1 MGLFRS
7 SDGMRFNP
15 LWHSFSLLLTLISF
29 ILLMVIVF
37 YNAPIDHVHS
47 TLEGKVGLRM
57 WFLTINETSS
67 SFPIWT
73 IGTKRYYD
81 AGDGEMSGRGVGL
94 ATPASIKERAAETG
108 FGSDGELHAY
118 GFGIWGW
125 CEWTNSRW
133 TGDAVCTRQTAYKLP
148 DDSDSSWDSIYEIEL
163 PYAVTH
169 VLSGAAIPILITPFV
184 VLSYFIILCLAILFP
199 GPYPPWPVP
208 SKYPTEVKH
217 YRTRCAWLLRDWRF
231 NLYYFLAMLV
241 LGLSMIVTVLVG
253 RAKVN
258 TGGGG
263 LKARPG
269 TGFGVFFAAWA
280 CWICAQMLC
289 MWKTG
294 IVMRREGKGR
304 TKHSKG

>member
-7 SDGMRFNP
+7 SDGIHFNP

-29 ILLMVIVF
+29 ILLMIVVF

-67 SFPIWT
+67 SFPTWT

-81 AGDGEMSGRGVGL
+81 AAEGEMPGKGIGL
-94 ATPASIKERAAETG
+94 AAPASNEERAADIG
-108 FGSDGELHAY
+108 AVSDGALHAY

-125 CEWTNSRW
+125 CEWTSSKW
-133 TGDAVCTRQTAYKLP
+133 MGDAVCTRKTAYKLP
-148 DDSDSSWDSIYEIEL
+148 NDSDNRWDSIYELEL

-169 VLSGAAIPILITPFV
+169 VLSGTAIPILII
-184 VLSYFIILCLAILFP
+184 LSYLIILCLAILFP

-208 SKYPTEVKH
+208 RKHPPEVK
-217 YRTRCAWLLRDWRF
+217 YYSTRCAWLLRDWRF
-231 NLYYFLAMLV
+231 NLYYFLAMLA
-241 LGLSMIVTVLVG
+241 LGLSMVVTVQEL
-253 RAKVN
+253 
-258 TGGGG
+258 G
-263 LKARPG
+263 LES
-269 TGFGVFFAAWA
+269 WA
-280 CWICAQMLC
+280 CWVYAQMLC

-294 IVMRREGKGR
+294 LIMRHEGKDR
-304 TKHSKG
+304 TKYSKG